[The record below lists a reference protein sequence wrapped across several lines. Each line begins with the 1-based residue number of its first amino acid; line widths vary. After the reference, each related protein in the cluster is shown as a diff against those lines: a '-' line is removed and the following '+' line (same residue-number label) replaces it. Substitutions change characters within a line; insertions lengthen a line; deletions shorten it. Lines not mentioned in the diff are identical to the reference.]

1 MGYIYLLQRNNR
13 SGTRVFKLGQTTDI
27 HRRLKDP
34 DYKNCTLY
42 FTRYLG
48 ENNIHI
54 DAEKEIILLFK
65 QKYSQCYN
73 GGNESFKGDVTD
85 MINDMNTVCDN
96 LLNKCKKPEE
106 SVSEETDLEEFDS
119 SESFSSK
126 LCSDEFSSEETVDS
140 SFDSDFIAS
149 ENSLSYFS
157 DNDSKNN
164 SNGETVTDVFSL
176 PKYIHVFDDYW
187 TYSNYSNHSKPTEK
201 KNSNLFM
208 TISIFN
214 ELYNSYQFDEEYL
227 LELFK
232 HLVTPIVR
240 YYKGDTDINL
250 LLDSIHFITE
260 NESKRRINE
269 ILSFKEFLDNTE
281 FNKELSFLLQLGER
295 YS

>member
-13 SGTRVFKLGQTTDI
+13 SGTKVFKLGQTTDI

-73 GGNESFKGDVTD
+73 GGHESFKGVVTD
-85 MINDMNTVCDN
+85 MIADMNTVCDN
-96 LLNKCKKPEE
+96 LLDKSKKPQRTKRTECFCSDE
-106 SVSEETDLEEFDS
+106 TYSEETCS
-119 SESFSSK
+119 SET
-126 LCSDEFSSEETVDS
+126 DSEETVDS
-140 SFDSDFIAS
+140 SFDNDFIAS
-149 ENSLSYFS
+149 ENSLSDFS

-164 SNGETVTDVFSL
+164 SNGETIASVFGL

-187 TYSNYSNHSKPTEK
+187 TYSNYSNYSKPIEK

-214 ELYNSYQFDEEYL
+214 ELYNSDRFDEEYL

-240 YYKGDTDINL
+240 YYKGDTTDINL
-250 LLDSIHFITE
+250 LLDSIHYISE
-260 NESKRRINE
+260 NECKRRVNE
-269 ILSFKEFLDNTE
+269 ILSIKEFLDNTE
-281 FNKELSFLLQLGER
+281 FNEELSFLLQLSER

>member
-13 SGTRVFKLGQTTDI
+13 SGTKVFKLGQTTDI

-48 ENNIHI
+48 ENDIHI

-65 QKYSQCYN
+65 RKYSQCYN
-73 GGNESFKGDVTD
+73 GGYESFKGVVTD
-85 MINDMNTVCDN
+85 MIDDMNTVCNN
-96 LLNKCKKPEE
+96 LLRKCKKTEE
-106 SVSEETDLEEFDS
+106 TISEETNS
-119 SESFSSK
+119 NESFLS
-126 LCSDEFSSEETVDS
+126 EISSEETVDS

-149 ENSLSYFS
+149 ENSFGEFS
-157 DNDSKNN
+157 DDNDSQNN
-164 SNGETVTDVFSL
+164 SNGETITDTFGL
-176 PKYIHVFDDYW
+176 PKYIHVFNDYW
-187 TYSNYSNHSKPTEK
+187 TYSNYSKPSEK

-214 ELYNSYQFDEEYL
+214 ELYNSDRFDEEYL

-240 YYKGDTDINL
+240 YYKGNADINM

-260 NESKRRINE
+260 DESKRRVNE
-269 ILSFKEFLDNTE
+269 ILSFEEFLDNSK
-281 FNKELSFLLQLGER
+281 FNEELSFLLQLGER

>member
-13 SGTRVFKLGQTTDI
+13 SGTKVFKLGQTTDI

-48 ENNIHI
+48 ENDIHI

-65 QKYSQCYN
+65 RKYSQCYN
-73 GGNESFKGDVTD
+73 GGYESFKGVVTD
-85 MINDMNTVCDN
+85 MIDDMNAVCNN
-96 LLNKCKKPEE
+96 LIRKCKK
-106 SVSEETDLEEFDS
+106 TGDTDS
-119 SESFSSK
+119 SESFSSEIDSSET
-126 LCSDEFSSEETVDS
+126 CSEETVDS

-149 ENSLSYFS
+149 ENSFGEFS
-157 DNDSKNN
+157 DDNDSQNN
-164 SNGETVTDVFSL
+164 SNGETVTDTFGL
-176 PKYIHVFDDYW
+176 PKYIHVFNDCW
-187 TYSNYSNHSKPTEK
+187 TYSNYSKPSEK

-214 ELYNSYQFDEEYL
+214 ELYNSDRFDEEYL

-240 YYKGDTDINL
+240 YYKGNADINM

-260 NESKRRINE
+260 DESKRRVNE
-269 ILSFKEFLDNTE
+269 ILSFEEFLDNSK
-281 FNKELSFLLQLGER
+281 FNEELSFLLQLCER

>member
-13 SGTRVFKLGQTTDI
+13 SGTKVFKLGQTTDI

-48 ENNIHI
+48 ENDIHI

-65 QKYSQCYN
+65 RKYSQCYN
-73 GGNESFKGDVTD
+73 GGYESFKGVVTD

-96 LLNKCKKPEE
+96 LIRKCKK
-106 SVSEETDLEEFDS
+106 TDS
-119 SESFSSK
+119 SESVSSN
-126 LCSDEFSSEETVDS
+126 LCSDETDSEETVDS
-140 SFDSDFIAS
+140 SFDNDFIAS
-149 ENSLSYFS
+149 ENSISEFS
-157 DNDSKNN
+157 DSDSLNN
-164 SNGETVTDVFSL
+164 SNGETVTDTFGL
-176 PKYIHVFDDYW
+176 PKYIHVFNDCW
-187 TYSNYSNHSKPTEK
+187 TYSNYSKPSEK
-201 KNSNLFM
+201 KNSDLFM

-214 ELYNSYQFDEEYL
+214 ELYNSDRFDEEYL

-232 HLVTPIVR
+232 HLVTPIVK
-240 YYKGDTDINL
+240 YYKGNADINL

-260 NESKRRINE
+260 DESKRRVNE
-269 ILSFKEFLDNTE
+269 ILSIKEFLDNSK
-281 FNKELSFLLQLGER
+281 FNEELSFLLQLGER

>member
-13 SGTRVFKLGQTTDI
+13 SGTKVFKLGQTTDI

-48 ENNIHI
+48 ENDIHI

-65 QKYSQCYN
+65 RKYSQCYN
-73 GGNESFKGDVTD
+73 GGYESFKGAVTD

-96 LLNKCKKPEE
+96 LLRKCKKTD
-106 SVSEETDLEEFDS
+106 SKETDSE
-119 SESFSSK
+119 ESFSSN
-126 LCSDEFSSEETVDS
+126 LCSDETDSEETVDS
-140 SFDSDFIAS
+140 SFDNDFIAS
-149 ENSLSYFS
+149 ENSISEFS
-157 DNDSKNN
+157 DSDSQNN
-164 SNGETVTDVFSL
+164 SNGETVTDTFGL
-176 PKYIHVFDDYW
+176 PKYIHVFNDCW
-187 TYSNYSNHSKPTEK
+187 TYSNYSKPSEK

-214 ELYNSYQFDEEYL
+214 ELYNSDRFDEEYL

-240 YYKGDTDINL
+240 YYKGNADINL

-260 NESKRRINE
+260 DESKRRVNE
-269 ILSFKEFLDNTE
+269 ILSFKEFLDNSK
-281 FNKELSFLLQLGER
+281 FNEELSFLLQLGER

>member
-13 SGTRVFKLGQTTDI
+13 SGTKVFKLGQTTDI

-48 ENNIHI
+48 ENDIHI

-73 GGNESFKGDVTD
+73 GGHESFKGVVTD
-85 MINDMNTVCDN
+85 MIADMNTVCDN
-96 LLNKCKKPEE
+96 LLDKSKKPQR
-106 SVSEETDLEEFDS
+106 TKRT
-119 SESFSSK
+119 ESF
-126 LCSDEFSSEETVDS
+126 CSDETYSEEIDSEETVDS
-140 SFDSDFIAS
+140 SFDNDFIAS
-149 ENSLSYFS
+149 ENSFSEFS
-157 DNDSKNN
+157 DNDSQNN
-164 SNGETVTDVFSL
+164 SNGETITNAFGL
-176 PKYIHVFDDYW
+176 PKYIHVFNDYW

-214 ELYNSYQFDEEYL
+214 ELYNSDQFDEEYL

-240 YYKGDTDINL
+240 YYKSDTTDINL
-250 LLDSIHFITE
+250 LLDSIHYISE

-269 ILSFKEFLDNTE
+269 ILSFKEFLNNTE

>member
-13 SGTRVFKLGQTTDI
+13 SGTKVFKLGQTTDI

-48 ENNIHI
+48 ENDIHI

-73 GGNESFKGDVTD
+73 GGHESFKGVVTD
-85 MINDMNTVCDN
+85 MIADMNTVCDN
-96 LLNKCKKPEE
+96 LLDKSKKPQR
-106 SVSEETDLEEFDS
+106 TKRT
-119 SESFSSK
+119 ESF
-126 LCSDEFSSEETVDS
+126 CSDETCSSETDSEETVDS
-140 SFDSDFIAS
+140 SFDNDFIAS
-149 ENSLSYFS
+149 ENSLSDFS

-164 SNGETVTDVFSL
+164 SNGETITSVFCL
-176 PKYIHVFDDYW
+176 PKYIHIFDDYW
-187 TYSNYSNHSKPTEK
+187 TYSNYSNHSKPIEK

-214 ELYNSYQFDEEYL
+214 ELYNSNRFDEEYL

-240 YYKGDTDINL
+240 YYKGDTTDINL
-250 LLDSIHFITE
+250 LLDSIHYISE
-260 NESKRRINE
+260 NECKRRVNE

-281 FNKELSFLLQLGER
+281 FNEELSFLLQLSER